1 MPADRA
7 SLENVII
14 LGLILVLLAIAAGI
28 LLFEGTS
35 QLTDSVDID
44 LLGGT
49 ISLPPLALLI
59 TGAAVISVFWLG
71 WVLLRHGFKR
81 SARRRRERKE
91 EAALAE
97 QRRVEGERR
106 MQEEFAQRERQLAEE
121 RQRHEKETTALRRE
135 GEERLE
141 EQHLSTEEARRR
153 AEIAEA
159 QAGEVTPGTARGQGD
174 ATSDAPRGPGN
185 VDGTRDPRS

>member
-1 MPADRA
+1 MPADDA
-7 SLENVII
+7 SLESVII
-14 LGLILVLLAIAAGI
+14 LGLILVLLAVAAGI

-35 QLTDSVDID
+35 QLSDSVDFD
-44 LLGGT
+44 VLGGT
-49 ISLPPLALLI
+49 VSLPPLALLI

-71 WVLLRHGFKR
+71 WVLLRLGFKR

-91 EAALAE
+91 EAALAA
-97 QRRVEGERR
+97 QRRAEGERR

-121 RQRHEKETTALRRE
+121 RERHEQETAALRRQ

-153 AEIAEA
+153 AEVAEA
-159 QAGEVTPGTARGQGD
+159 RADHLRSDSARRPGD
-174 ATSDAPRGPGN
+174 DTSEAPRGPGN
-185 VDGTRDPRS
+185 VDGTRDPRT

>member
-1 MPADRA
+1 M
-7 SLENVII
+7 II
-14 LGLILVLLAIAAGI
+14 LGLILVLAAIAAGI
-28 LLFEGTS
+28 LLYEGTS
-35 QLTDSVDID
+35 ALSDGVDID

-49 ISLPPLALLI
+49 ISLPPLALII

-81 SARRRRERKE
+81 GARRRREGKE

-97 QRRVEGERR
+97 QRRVENERK
-106 MQEEFAQRERQLAEE
+106 MQEEFAQRERQLSEE
-121 RQRHEKETTALRRE
+121 RRRHEQEAEDLRRQSD
-135 GEERLE
+135 ERVQ

-159 QAGEVTPGTARGQGD
+159 EARARATETPRQ
-174 ATSDAPRGPGN
+174 
-185 VDGTRDPRS
+185 DPRA